1 MKGLGPLL
9 KKEIKEQLRTYRLV
23 IVGGVFLFFG
33 ISTPLLLKYLPD
45 ILKLAGEQVPIELPQ
60 FTAADSLLEY
70 AGTVGQIGVLIAVLL
85 AMGAIA
91 NERRHGTA
99 VITLSKP
106 VSHAAFVTAKLIA
119 VSLTFLVSLTVASL
133 FCFGYTVWLIGS
145 ASAGAFAI
153 LNLLLGLFLVFCL
166 SLTLFFSSLFKS
178 SLAAGGISIALLIS
192 QGVLSAV
199 PVVGDY
205 LPGKLLGWGNSLLT
219 GGSDSYWWALAITVV
234 LIGLCLYLSQRRLKN
249 RDL

>member
-9 KKEIKEQLRTYRLV
+9 KKELREQLRTYRLV

-45 ILKLAGEQVPIELPQ
+45 LLKLASQEIPIELPT

-70 AGTVGQIGVLIAVLL
+70 AGTIGQIGVLIAVLV

-99 VITLSKP
+99 VMVLSKP
-106 VSHAAFVTAKLIA
+106 ASHAAFVTAKLIA
-119 VSLTFLVSLTVASL
+119 SSLTFLVSLALASL
-133 FCFGYTVWLIGS
+133 FCFGYTVWLIGG
-145 ASAGAFAI
+145 ASAGAFAV

-166 SLTLFFSSLFKS
+166 ALTLFFSSVFKS
-178 SLAAGGISIALLIS
+178 SLAAGGLSIAVLIS
-192 QGVLSAV
+192 QGVLAAL
-199 PVVGDY
+199 PVIGDY
-205 LPGKLLGWGNSLLT
+205 FPGKLLGWGNSLL
-219 GGSDSYWWALAITVV
+219 GGSSASYWWALAITIV
-234 LIGLCLYLSQRRLKN
+234 LTGLCLYFSQRLLKN